1 MIAPKDGMH
10 AGLREEKAMT
20 GTTIDSGAGT
30 YAAQTAKRA
39 VLTQQTYTY
48 REGKAKVTEHH
59 YELPKGVHSNLVGS
73 FSYRTV
79 SPKAGQLK
87 ARIAS
92 ESRKLKAQV
101 VKDRKSGKISH
112 KKRERIR
119 CKMKYLQDQLN
130 AEMAAAPVTRVVVHE
145 RDDGDEADAA
155 GSTEAVAYDLLL
167 SSRGDGDVSWAEAV
181 TETSVQE

>member
-1 MIAPKDGMH
+1 MSS
-10 AGLREEKAMT
+10 
-20 GTTIDSGAGT
+20 TTIDSAAGA
-30 YAAQTAKRA
+30 YAAQTARRS

-48 REGKAKVTEHH
+48 REGKARVTEHH

-79 SPKAGQLK
+79 SPKAGQIK

-101 VKDRKSGKISH
+101 LKDRKAGKVDH

-130 AEMAAAPVTRVVVHE
+130 AEVASSPITRVVVHE
-145 RDDGDEADAA
+145 KDDDQDRDISGSMEAM
-155 GSTEAVAYDLLL
+155 AYDLLL
-167 SSRGDGDVSWAEAV
+167 SSRGESTESGTEAAA
-181 TETSVQE
+181 ETSEQ